1 MIPIFKPGR
10 RMTIKSEIDVV
21 GQWIDSMADL
31 VARHADEAG
40 TNRQRV
46 ISYDRTTVTGLGRA
60 FKAATQDVRFIG
72 DEERARA
79 GRHVYIMEE
88 PKRWGLSEDRA
99 LTLAEAGFGGSV
111 QSSVGTMLKPMQK
124 LFETC
129 KQHGIGVSVHTD
141 APGLVTVSLTPPP
154 KPQPVLKPKPPKIK
168 FTRGI

>member
-1 MIPIFKPGR
+1 MIPVLNRLSG
-10 RMTIKSEIDVV
+10 MTQRNEIDVV
-21 GQWIDSMADL
+21 GQWIESMADL
-31 VARHADEAG
+31 VANHAAAAG

-72 DEERARA
+72 DEERAQA
-79 GRHVYIMEE
+79 ARHVYIMEE

-99 LTLAEAGFGGSV
+99 VKLAAAGFGGNAP
-111 QSSVGTMLKPMQK
+111 QAMFAPMKK

-129 KQHGIGVSVHTD
+129 KHHGIGVTVN
-141 APGLVTVSLTPPP
+141 AEVPGLVTVSLTPPP
-154 KPQPVLKPKPPKIK
+154 KPTPVLKPKPPKPK

>member
-1 MIPIFKPGR
+1 
-10 RMTIKSEIDVV
+10 MTQKTEIDVV
-21 GQWIDSMADL
+21 GQWIESMADL
-31 VARHADEAG
+31 VAHHAAEAG

-46 ISYDRTTVTGLGRA
+46 MSYDRTTVTGLGRA

-79 GRHVYIMEE
+79 ARHVYIMEE

-99 LTLAEAGFGGSV
+99 VKLAEAGFGGIAP
-111 QSSVGTMLKPMQK
+111 QAMFAPMKK

-129 KQHGIGVSVHTD
+129 KHHGIGVSVN
-141 APGLVTVSLTPPP
+141 AEVPGLVTVILTPPP
-154 KPQPVLKPKPPKIK
+154 KPQPVLKPKPPRVK